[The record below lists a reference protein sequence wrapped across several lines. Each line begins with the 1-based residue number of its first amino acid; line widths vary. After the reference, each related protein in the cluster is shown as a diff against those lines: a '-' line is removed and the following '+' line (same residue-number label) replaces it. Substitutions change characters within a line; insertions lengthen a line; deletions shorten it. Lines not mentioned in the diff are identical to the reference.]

1 MLLRAAHA
9 DADDEGFRGLVVFIQ
24 RYAALA
30 AAGIIRTP
38 RIIVIPGG
46 PDSVI
51 RKEVTHGGDVVLV
64 EGDVGDK
71 GRSSIE
77 VGIL

>member
-1 MLLRAAHA
+1 VLLRVAHA
-9 DADDEGFRGLVVFIQ
+9 DADDEGYRGLVVFIE

-30 AAGIIRTP
+30 ATGIVGTP
-38 RIIVIPGG
+38 RIVVIPCR

-51 RKEVTHGGDVVLV
+51 CEEVTHGGDVVLV

-77 VGIL
+77 VSIL